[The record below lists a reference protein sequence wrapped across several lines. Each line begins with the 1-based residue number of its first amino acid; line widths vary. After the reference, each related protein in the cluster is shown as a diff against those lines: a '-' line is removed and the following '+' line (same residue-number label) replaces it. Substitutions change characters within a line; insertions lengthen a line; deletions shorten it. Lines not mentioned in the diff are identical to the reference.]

1 MRFDSDFNIRYFSS
15 LLRNSKQ
22 WELLQD
28 KTQVFNERVN
38 SEVKTRGSHSEDVAS
53 IAEVLC
59 RELGADAT
67 TVSKA
72 GLIGLLH
79 DLGHIAYGHA
89 GESVAAD
96 YLENYSYTEQEKKE
110 IFELRK
116 LIYGEK
122 YATDNKKITFEHNEN
137 SVLQYLML
145 CKEHGFE
152 PDKEIITGI
161 LSHSTSRYKD
171 LPPELYQQAVRL
183 SDKIAYINYDLQ
195 DLFLSFENK
204 PEELA
209 ALNDMYDDPL
219 KDPDGKEIP
228 IVLPDGRRIT
238 MLEFVNLSTKEKI
251 DMFVMEAV
259 RDAKKQKMNPK
270 EEYQH
275 FDTIL
280 TGCNDIVVAMAAK
293 TKAKKKAK
301 TKEEEDS
308 IQREIDQLSRELYER
323 SPLLYAFYE
332 VKNRS
337 DEYIRTGKGL
347 SEKSQAERTFNAE
360 SAVGNKDLMNEYIY
374 KSTINYLKTQV
385 ELNRGKSEEEVRAS
399 YQNSGLDQEIVDF
412 YFGFLDFQNE
422 QNSMIASFPGNVNG
436 YKFPEICT
444 IVNYVGTHSNSQ
456 LNSLAKKTGIVAKY
470 EQEVKP
476 LIESLTTS
484 DILYDKSTGKLTKV
498 GSSVRDMLVEHYGAK
513 YKLSY
518 GLDEEDVY
526 PLTSDE
532 VIEKLKQEGFQ
543 FEDEEL
549 SKEERLERFKT
560 QEKLSEIEVVKHIKS
575 ILNRKPIGMQ
585 EELVEESGR
594 TL

>member
-1 MRFDSDFNIRYFSS
+1 MKFDNDYNIRYFSS
-15 LLRNSKQ
+15 LLRNSEQ

-38 SEVKTRGSHSEDVAS
+38 KEVKTRGSHSEDVAS
-53 IAEVLC
+53 IAEALC

-67 TVSKA
+67 TISKA

-79 DLGHIAYGHA
+79 DVGHIAYGHA

-96 YLENYSYTEQEKKE
+96 YLETYEFTEQEQKE
-110 IFELRK
+110 LFELRK
-116 LIYGEK
+116 MMYGEK
-122 YATDNKKITFEHNEN
+122 YASENKKITFEHNEN

-145 CKEHGFE
+145 CNEHGFE

-161 LSHSTSRYKD
+161 LSHSTSRYKE
-171 LPPELYQQAVRL
+171 LPSELYQQAVRL

-219 KDPDGKEIP
+219 KDPDGREIP
-228 IVLPDGRRIT
+228 IVLPDGRRVT
-238 MLEFVNLSTKEKI
+238 MMDFVNLSTKEKI

-259 RDAKKQKMNPK
+259 RDAKQQKMNPK
-270 EEYQH
+270 QEYES

-280 TGCNDIVVAMAAK
+280 TGCNDIVVAMAS
-293 TKAKKKAK
+293 KKKAIK
-301 TKEEEDS
+301 KAKSQDEKDS
-308 IQREIDQLSRELYER
+308 IQREIDELNRELYER

-374 KSTINYLKTQV
+374 KSTINYLKSQV
-385 ELNRGKSEEEVRAS
+385 ELNRGKSEEEIRTS
-399 YQNSGLDQEIVDF
+399 YENSGLDQEIVDF
-412 YFGFLDFQNE
+412 YFRFLDFQKE
-422 QNSMIASFPGNVNG
+422 QNSMISSFPGNENG
-436 YKFPEICT
+436 YKMPEICV
-444 IVNYVGTHSNSQ
+444 IVNFVGTHSNSQ
-456 LNSLAKKTGIVAKY
+456 LNSLAKKTGIIDKY

-484 DILYDKSTGKLTKV
+484 DILYDKKTGKLTKM
-498 GSSVRDMLVEHYGAK
+498 GSSVRDMLIEHYGAK

-532 VIEKLKQEGFQ
+532 VIEKLKEEGFK
-543 FEDEEL
+543 FEGEEL

-560 QEKLSEIEVVKHIKS
+560 QEKLSEMEVVQHIKGV
-575 ILNRKPIGMQ
+575 LNRQPIEME
-585 EELVEESGR
+585 EELIEERGR

>member
-308 IQREIDQLSRELYER
+308 IQREIDQLSRELYEK
-323 SPLLYAFYE
+323 SFIICLL
-332 VKNRS
+332 
-337 DEYIRTGKGL
+337 
-347 SEKSQAERTFNAE
+347 
-360 SAVGNKDLMNEYIY
+360 
-374 KSTINYLKTQV
+374 
-385 ELNRGKSEEEVRAS
+385 
-399 YQNSGLDQEIVDF
+399 
-412 YFGFLDFQNE
+412 
-422 QNSMIASFPGNVNG
+422 
-436 YKFPEICT
+436 
-444 IVNYVGTHSNSQ
+444 
-456 LNSLAKKTGIVAKY
+456 
-470 EQEVKP
+470 
-476 LIESLTTS
+476 
-484 DILYDKSTGKLTKV
+484 
-498 GSSVRDMLVEHYGAK
+498 
-513 YKLSY
+513 
-518 GLDEEDVY
+518 
-526 PLTSDE
+526 
-532 VIEKLKQEGFQ
+532 
-543 FEDEEL
+543 
-549 SKEERLERFKT
+549 
-560 QEKLSEIEVVKHIKS
+560 
-575 ILNRKPIGMQ
+575 
-585 EELVEESGR
+585 
-594 TL
+594 